1 MTVAPALLHTAR
13 LRLRAPAPALTSA
26 VVDFLRRNARHLAPW
41 DPPQPPDVATPAMVQ
56 DMLTRGADAFAS
68 GQALRWWLSL
78 RSQPT
83 RVIGSVQLS
92 SLVGGAFYS
101 GHLGYALDAQAQ
113 GQGLMHE
120 ALEAAIAEAFS
131 PRVNLHRLQAAVRP
145 ENSRSLAVLQRLGF
159 APIGL
164 ARRYLFIDG
173 AWRDHLLFDRHN
185 PGFLQPQD
193 W

>member
-1 MTVAPALLHTAR
+1 MTAAQTLLHTAR
-13 LRLRAPAPALTSA
+13 LRLRAPAPALISA
-26 VVDFLRRNARHLAPW
+26 VADFLQRNAVHLAPW
-41 DPPQPPDVATPAMVQ
+41 DPPQPPDVATPARVQ
-56 DMLTRGADAFAS
+56 DMLARGAEAFANA
-68 GQALRWWLSL
+68 QALRWWLVL
-78 RSQPT
+78 RSQPG
-83 RVIGSVQLS
+83 RVIGTVHVS
-92 SLVGGAFYS
+92 SLVRGAFHS

-120 ALEAAIAEAFS
+120 ALQAAIAEAFS

-145 ENSRSLAVLQRLGF
+145 ENNRSLAVLQRLGF

-164 ARRYLFIDG
+164 AQRYLFIDG

-185 PGFLQPQD
+185 PGFLLPQD